1 MSVHCRGSSRVVPAA
16 AVSLCMAAAAAWS
29 PAVVSADA
37 DGKFAALGA
46 GTASCQ
52 RFLDAREAK
61 SNEYFLFG
69 GWLEGYISARN
80 QSTDDT
86 FTVIPWQS
94 VDLLATFLAEHC
106 AKNPEQPFLNAVATM
121 SAALYP
127 QRLEKS
133 SERISVTVGPV
144 KQDFFRA
151 TLARL
156 QQRLT
161 SEGLYSGPVAGDF
174 DNATAAAVHAFQTRE
189 GLQATGFPDQ
199 ITLYKLFF

>member
-1 MSVHCRGSSRVVPAA
+1 
-16 AVSLCMAAAAAWS
+16 MAAS
-29 PAVVSADA
+29 KPLENTRLLV
-37 DGKFAALGA
+37 
-46 GTASCQ
+46 
-52 RFLDAREAK
+52 RFF
-61 SNEYFLFG
+61 Y
-69 GWLEGYISARN
+69 
-80 QSTDDT
+80 TD
-86 FTVIPWQS
+86 S
-94 VDLLATFLAEHC
+94 ES
-106 AKNPEQPFLNAVATM
+106 KNPQQPFLNAVATM

-161 SEGLYSGPVAGDF
+161 SEGLYSGAVAGDF

-189 GLQATGFPDQ
+189 GLQPTGFPDQ